1 MKKIVTGIIFLV
13 GFLMTVSPALCK
25 TKNIVPNGGFET
37 KTTEN
42 LPDGWLTKTFRG
54 TSAEFAF
61 NDAEKHSD
69 SYSYMVKINE
79 PGGSVLLYPEKKIT
93 NIKPGK
99 KYMLSVWIK
108 AKGLGY
114 SPNFIAPAIRVNYK
128 PKRLSPVPTID
139 LMLEMK
145 GQSDWKNLTL
155 TTIAPPTAKQIT
167 LDFLLTKGT
176 LWIDDVEIT
185 EIE

>member
-25 TKNIVPNGGFET
+25 TKNIVPNGSFET

-42 LPDGWLTKTFRG
+42 LPEGWLTKTHRG
-54 TSAEFAF
+54 TSAEFSF

-69 SYSYMVKINE
+69 SYSYLIKINP
-79 PGGSVLLYPEKKIT
+79 PGGSVLFYPEKKMT
-93 NIKPGK
+93 KIKPGK
-99 KYMLSVWIK
+99 KYQFSVWVR

-114 SPNFIAPAIRVNYK
+114 SPNFIAPAIRINYK

-145 GQSDWKNLTL
+145 GENEWKNLIL

-167 LDFLLTKGT
+167 VDFLLTKGSV
-176 LWIDDVEIT
+176 WIDDVEIT
-185 EIE
+185 EVE

>member
-1 MKKIVTGIIFLV
+1 MKKIVACIIFLV
-13 GFLMTVSPALCK
+13 SFLIAASPALCK
-25 TKNIVPNGGFET
+25 TKQIVPNGGFET
-37 KTTEN
+37 KTTDNQPE
-42 LPDGWLTKTFRG
+42 GWITKTYRG

-61 NDAEKHSD
+61 DDAEKHSD
-69 SYSYMVKINE
+69 SYSYRVKVNP
-79 PGGSVLLYPEKKIT
+79 PGGSVLFYPEKDLT

-99 KYMLSVWIK
+99 QYQFSVWVK
-108 AKGLGY
+108 GKGLGY

-145 GQSDWKNLTL
+145 GENNWKNLTL
-155 TTIAPPTAKQIT
+155 TTIAPPDAKEIT
-167 LDFLLTKGT
+167 IDFLLTKGT
-176 LWIDDVEIT
+176 VWIDDVEIT

>member
-1 MKKIVTGIIFLV
+1 MKKIVTGIIFLA
-13 GFLMTVSPALCK
+13 GFLIAVSPALCK
-25 TKNIVPNGGFET
+25 TKNIVPNGSFEI
-37 KTTEN
+37 KTTDN
-42 LPDGWLTKTFRG
+42 LPEGWLTKTYRG

-69 SYSYMVKINE
+69 SYSYMVKINP
-79 PGGSVLLYPEKKIT
+79 PGGSVLFYLEKKIT
-93 NIKPGK
+93 KIKPGK
-99 KYMLSVWIK
+99 KYQLSVWVK

-145 GQSDWKNLTL
+145 GENNWKNLTL
-155 TTIAPPTAKQIT
+155 TTVAPPAAKQIT

-176 LWIDDVEIT
+176 VWIDDVEIT
-185 EIE
+185 EVE

>member
-1 MKKIVTGIIFLV
+1 MKRIVAGIIFLV
-13 GFLMTVSPALCK
+13 SFLIAASPALCK
-25 TKNIVPNGGFET
+25 TNDIVPNGGFET
-37 KTTEN
+37 KTTDN
-42 LPDGWLTKTFRG
+42 LPEGWITKTYRG

-61 NDAEKHSD
+61 DDAEKHSG
-69 SYSYMVKINE
+69 SYSYRIQVNP
-79 PGGSVLLYPEKKIT
+79 PGGSVLFYPENQLS

-99 KYMLSVWIK
+99 QYQFSVWVK

-145 GQSDWKNLTL
+145 GENNWKNLTL
-155 TTIAPPTAKQIT
+155 TTIAPADAKEIT
-167 LDFLLTKGT
+167 IDFLLTKGT
-176 LWIDDVEIT
+176 VWIDDLEIT
-185 EIE
+185 EVE